1 METSRVLPLLD
12 PAGIDTGTER
22 SKLGS
27 KTGSSWRSSEAC
39 AMNRMRVSVDRL
51 QLWCKERLA
60 IVRHLIVWL
69 VHQGIG
75 DEESMHD

>member
-1 METSRVLPLLD
+1 
-12 PAGIDTGTER
+12 
-22 SKLGS
+22 
-27 KTGSSWRSSEAC
+27 
-39 AMNRMRVSVDRL
+39 MNRMRVSVDRL